1 MKFAVGFV
9 VTGMNFVAAHIDGIR
24 ADNGRV
30 CSETLFLSAV
40 RCTSWE
46 IGGGGAGGLGLGGG
60 VGCDFATINVV
71 PAVQRAG
78 ASR

>member
-1 MKFAVGFV
+1 VKFAVGFV
-9 VTGMNFVAAHIDGIR
+9 VTGMNFVAAHIDGSR

-46 IGGGGAGGLGLGGG
+46 IGRGVGFGGGWLIMTL
-60 VGCDFATINVV
+60 T
-71 PAVQRAG
+71 R
-78 ASR
+78 